1 MSFTINEAYT
11 LPDVLRTRAPNG
23 KHMSA
28 VDVLSGSYPLIE
40 EMYQVEGNDVTSHEF
55 LRTLSEPS
63 GSLVRLNEGAPF
75 SAANVIPVRE
85 QFARLEANAQVDE
98 RVLEKAPDPIRYRRE
113 REGMHF
119 RGLIKQYHGI
129 IFKGDM
135 GADDKSINGLETR
148 YNKLTAS
155 AGSVTGNVQSN
166 GATTGTTNSS
176 IWLLKHGPNEVFG
189 IYPYG
194 SSAGIMEEDWGR
206 ETAYDASGNPFKVYR
221 THWAWEFGLGIADE
235 RCVQRL
241 CNISASGNNSFFED
255 GTTVQRGERAL
266 IDMIKRL
273 PEGNIDNCAFYCG
286 PQMMGQFRK
295 RLNDKSNLFFTVETV
310 WGRQMLHFYGIPIIR
325 VDTLTATESAL
336 TA

>member
-28 VDVLSGSYPLIE
+28 VDVLSGSYPLVE
-40 EMYQVEGNDVTSHEF
+40 EMYHVEGNDVTSHEF

-63 GSLVRLNEGAPF
+63 GSLVRLNEGAAF

-85 QFARLEANAQVDE
+85 QLARLEANAQVDE

-113 REGMHF
+113 REAMHF
-119 RGLIKQYHGI
+119 RGLIKQYHNI
-129 IFKGDM
+129 VFKGNSGSDE
-135 GADDKSINGLETR
+135 KSIDGLETR
-148 YNKLTAS
+148 YNAVDAT

-166 GATTGTTNSS
+166 GATTGTANSS
-176 IWLLKHGPNEVFG
+176 IWLVKHGPNEFFG

-194 SSAGIMEEDWGR
+194 SAAGIKEEDWGR
-206 ETAYDASGNPFKVYR
+206 ETAYDANGYPFKVYR
-221 THWAWEFGLGIADE
+221 THWSWEFGIGVADE

-241 CNISASGNNSFFED
+241 CNIAPSGNHSFFED
-255 GTTVQRGERAL
+255 GTTVQKGERAL
-266 IDMIKRL
+266 IDMIERL
-273 PEGNIDNCAFYCG
+273 PGGNIDNCALYCG
-286 PQMMGQFRK
+286 PQIMAQVRK
-295 RLNDKSNLFFTVETV
+295 RLNDKSNLYFTVEDV
-310 WGRQMLHFYGIPIIR
+310 WGRKMLAFMGIPLIR
-325 VDTLTATESAL
+325 VDTLTATESVV